1 VADAV
6 AVDTWAQ
13 SGVRLSQVIDA
24 LTQLKDGPTR
34 RASPRT
40 AVMTLVAVAATDE
53 EASAASHVLRSLGG
67 HHPAR
72 IVMLRPD
79 PDQVAEV
86 DARATLYAMDLD
98 DHRVNFEEVE
108 LRVHGQ
114 AAHHLDSFVEPF
126 TLSDLPVA
134 VWYVNAIPQS
144 ADPLLHVATVLLLD
158 SRDAG
163 DAVELR
169 ALLGL
174 VRRRTVIDLSWI
186 RLGPWR
192 ELLAG
197 LFDAVD
203 NRMWLEHVDHV
214 EVTGKSGPRRLLGGW
229 ITAQLGLNPRQ
240 VQLTDARHVEIR
252 IVCRR
257 DGQEAVF
264 SVVRGDITRT
274 VASEAELPDGPA
286 PRQIV
291 PLSDDP
297 LPVALAT
304 ALTLLGPDPTWE
316 KALSSA
322 TVF

>member
-1 VADAV
+1 
-6 AVDTWAQ
+6 
-13 SGVRLSQVIDA
+13 
-24 LTQLKDGPTR
+24 
-34 RASPRT
+34 
-40 AVMTLVAVAATDE
+40 MTLVAVAAKDE
-53 EASAASHVLRSLGG
+53 EASSATTVLRSLGG

-72 IVMLRPD
+72 IVILRPD
-79 PDQVAEV
+79 LDQVAEL
-86 DARATLYAMDLD
+86 DARATLYAMDSD
-98 DHRVNFEEVE
+98 NHRVNFEEVE
-108 LRVHGQ
+108 LSVHGQ
-114 AAHHLDSFVEPF
+114 AANHLDSFVEPF

-134 VWYVNAIPQS
+134 VWYVNAIPNP
-144 ADPLLHVATVLLLD
+144 ADPLLHVASVVLLD

-163 DAVELR
+163 DATELR

-197 LFDAVD
+197 LFDPADHRV
-203 NRMWLEHVDHV
+203 WLDHVDHV
-214 EVTGKSGPRRLLGGW
+214 EVTGKDGPRRLLGGW
-229 ITAQLGLNPRQ
+229 ITAQLSLSPRQ
-240 VQLTDARHVEIR
+240 VRLTAARHVEIR

-257 DGQEAVF
+257 DNQEAVF
-264 SVVRGDITRT
+264 SVVRGDLTRT
-274 VASEAELPDGPA
+274 VAAEADLPSGPT

-291 PLSDDP
+291 PLADEP

-304 ALTLLGPDPTWE
+304 ALTNLQPDPTWE